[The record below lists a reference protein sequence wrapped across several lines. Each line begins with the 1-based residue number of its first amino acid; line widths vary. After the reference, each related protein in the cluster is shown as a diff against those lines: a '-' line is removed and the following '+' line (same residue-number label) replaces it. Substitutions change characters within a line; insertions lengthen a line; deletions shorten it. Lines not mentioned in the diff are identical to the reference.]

1 MWPTVNKVFLSV
13 IEIGVGELSMK
24 RLLVFGLLSVLAT
37 VLMVS
42 AASAAPVKV
51 DVCHLNS
58 LGQWQVNAVHE
69 NAVAPHLNHGDAL
82 PGQAVP
88 GMSTY
93 TFDDNCVP
101 VAPPSPATLVLEDV
115 LLPSN
120 NWGRLTGSGL
130 MPGAD
135 TFVCFDALGGCANI
149 GVRTDASG
157 DLFMD
162 DLFGCASG
170 QTGIYYYTLRA
181 DGTTITSN
189 VEDQTACPSP

>member
-1 MWPTVNKVFLSV
+1 MR
-13 IEIGVGELSMK
+13 

-58 LGQWQVNAVHE
+58 LGWWQVNTVHE
-69 NAVAPHLNHGDAL
+69 NAVTPHLNHGDAL
-82 PGQAVP
+82 PGEAVP
-88 GMSTY
+88 GMGMY

-115 LLPSN
+115 RLPPVG

-135 TFVCFDALGGCANI
+135 VFVCFDAAGECRLNAFHPDAN
-149 GVRTDASG
+149 G
-157 DLFMD
+157 DIFLEGLAACNGD
-162 DLFGCASG
+162 N
-170 QTGIYYYTLRA
+170 TGIFYQTLRA
-181 DGTTITSN
+181 DGSMIASN
-189 VEDQTACPSP
+189 TVDQTKTCSDPF

>member
-1 MWPTVNKVFLSV
+1 
-13 IEIGVGELSMK
+13 MK
-24 RLLVFGLLSVLAT
+24 RLLVLGLLSVLAT

-58 LGQWQVNAVHE
+58 LGAWQVNTVHE
-69 NAVAPHLNHGDAL
+69 NAVTPHVNHGDAL

-88 GMSTY
+88 GMGTY

-115 LLPSN
+115 LLPPAG

-135 TFVCFDALGGCANI
+135 TFVCDDESPDCNNI

-157 DLFMD
+157 DLFLDNLFPCD
-162 DLFGCASG
+162 DSLS
-170 QTGIYYYTLRA
+170 TGIYFRTLRA

-189 VEDQTACPSP
+189 VEDQTTCPPL